1 MQGKVTSRLWT
12 RARVLRMRP
21 QPRRGWSSRR
31 AGGPGGFCPTRG
43 HEAQALRLGALRGA
57 QLLAVLCVLV
67 FSACSDIT
75 PPESSPTPEGPSLQ
89 ARSTLAPRATAT
101 PTPVAPAAS
110 PTSPPTPRPEPQ
122 TATPTARPSPT
133 PVPPTPTP
141 VPPTPTATPSPTP
154 VPPTPTPRPLPT
166 PTPTP
171 VPYYWMEA
179 WFEPPNIA
187 LGQEHRLCYRLR
199 SNTPSAPIPP
209 HVVRIWYLTYL
220 LGEFRNF
227 LSSGE
232 CYWGVAPRMPGSYLI
247 EVEALVDGRPFA
259 HTQVWLNVFTR

>member
-1 MQGKVTSRLWT
+1 MHGGIGNR
-12 RARVLRMRP
+12 RP
-21 QPRRGWSSRR
+21 GFSANPLMDWNAAGVRR
-31 AGGPGGFCPTRG
+31 AG
-43 HEAQALRLGALRGA
+43 QAAAACLRAVRLSALLIA
-57 QLLAVLCVLV
+57 ILAVPALT
-67 FSACSDIT
+67 SCSDIA

-154 VPPTPTPRPLPT
+154 FPPT

-171 VPYYWMEA
+171 WVFPTPTPAASYWLEA
-179 WFEPPNIA
+179 WFDPARVAP
-187 LGQEHRLCYRLR
+187 GQWTGLCYRLNR
-199 SNTPSAPIPP
+199 SGSSPGPFPTHSVRFWQDGVKLAEFVNNSSSTCYGFGAGGIPGTYAIDLEAVING
-209 HVVRIWYLTYL
+209 VVVARTTAWLTI
-220 LGEFRNF
+220 
-227 LSSGE
+227 SG
-232 CYWGVAPRMPGSYLI
+232 R
-247 EVEALVDGRPFA
+247 
-259 HTQVWLNVFTR
+259 

>member
-31 AGGPGGFCPTRG
+31 AGGPGSFCPTRG

-57 QLLAVLCVLV
+57 LLLAVLCVLV

-89 ARSTLAPRATAT
+89 ARSTLAPRTTAT

-133 PVPPTPTP
+133 PVPPTPTATPSPSP
-141 VPPTPTATPSPTP
+141 VPPTA
-154 VPPTPTPRPLPT
+154 TPTPRAFPSPFPT
-166 PTPTP
+166 PPPTAAP
-171 VPYYWMEA
+171 SYWLEA
-179 WFEPPNIA
+179 WFEPAEVAP
-187 LGQEHRLCYRLR
+187 GQPHRLCYELNH
-199 SNTPSAPIPP
+199 SGSPGGTAPTHSI
-209 HVVRIWYLTYL
+209 RIWQEGVMLA
-220 LGEFRNF
+220 EFVN
-227 LSSGE
+227 SSRGT
-232 CYWGVAPRMPGSYLI
+232 CYSSVAPSVRGWYPLDL
-247 EVEALVDGRPFA
+247 EAVIGRVVVA
-259 HTQVWLNVFTR
+259 RRTVWLVVSGP

>member
-1 MQGKVTSRLWT
+1 MHGGIGNR
-12 RARVLRMRP
+12 RP
-21 QPRRGWSSRR
+21 GFSANPLTDWNAAGVRR
-31 AGGPGGFCPTRG
+31 AG
-43 HEAQALRLGALRGA
+43 QAAAACLRAVRLSALLIA
-57 QLLAVLCVLV
+57 ILAVPALT
-67 FSACSDIT
+67 SCSDIA
-75 PPESSPTPEGPSLQ
+75 PPESSPTPEGPAFQ
-89 ARSTLAPRATAT
+89 ARSTMVPASTLSPTPITPTAT
-101 PTPVAPAAS
+101 PTGQPS
-110 PTSPPTPRPEPQ
+110 PTPIPPTA
-122 TATPTARPSPT
+122 TATAQPSPT
-133 PVPPTPTP
+133 PVPPTA
-141 VPPTPTATPSPTP
+141 TPTSTPTPSPTP

-220 LGEFRNF
+220 LGEFWNF